1 MNDLTVL
8 EKLRAASFRENEEDK
23 ITIEGAIF
31 LTYSI
36 DCKTILSGLIS
47 MFAEEENSEERNRN
61 IIECWQQ
68 LLRYGMGNKNHTS
81 EEATK
86 ELQEHVAFV
95 CNDGY
100 DKSVFSPI
108 YWYTRDMTYYY
119 KWTEDEGKYSFHP
132 KLYVVKYRKN
142 DELYFRFMIGSMNFV
157 NSKNKEFMVTM
168 DIPAYEEQLRDEK
181 EYVHC
186 QVLKEL
192 MNLDENYS
200 SKNIKNGQR
209 LGRVVKNLGLDTYY
223 FNREDME
230 RIIVFPQEKEDIL
243 TPFFNEGSMSKSQQ
257 KIILSPFLSKEM
269 LVKLHPDTRL
279 YTMES
284 ELRKL
289 GYVPVS
295 NEEASDDRTKRFY
308 VYSVNEE
315 EKAFTHIKMYVLE
328 DSVYVGSANFTRSAL
343 GERAVQLEVDETE
356 KQGKQK
362 KIRKQFGRNK
372 EILMRLDAEAGFLAE
387 LESYLEDNYK
397 VNLFQ
402 YEAVEAEE
410 KGIND
415 KFREWIE
422 AMTCCLQQQIES
434 SVEGISYKSRVVV
447 KEGKEEIWKDI
458 MAQFQ
463 KDLSIHEEKTFDVK
477 IAPFCYPAGMQSL
490 MEGNSWEWK
499 FKNRLKLDD
508 SFIFFLY
515 MDGVLLTQ
523 LNYHLDTEMEGIIAK
538 EEVMELTNNIMV
550 CYLEQL
556 LENKKTTASTI
567 TKNPDDIESGSIGK
581 DTIGYIRRSLPTLE
595 TILKRGLDKK
605 ELSLENIELQVQNLK
620 QLEALLSKEKEFTE
634 EEKKFLG
641 IDGTSKKIIENM
653 LQQGA
658 ALLEELQR

>member
-1 MNDLTVL
+1 MNNLTVL
-8 EKLRAASFRENEEDK
+8 EKLRAGSFREKEEDK
-23 ITIEGAIF
+23 ITIEGAVF

-47 MFAEEENSEERNRN
+47 MFAEEENSEERN
-61 IIECWQQ
+61 IIECWQR

-81 EEATK
+81 EEAAI

-95 CNDGY
+95 CNEGY

-119 KWTEDEGKYSFHP
+119 KWTEAEGKYSFHP

-168 DIPAYEEQLRDEK
+168 DIPAYEEKPQDEK
-181 EYVHC
+181 EYVHGH
-186 QVLKEL
+186 VLKEL
-192 MNLDENYS
+192 MNLDENYA

-209 LGRVVKNLGLDTYY
+209 LGRVVKNLGLDSCY

-243 TPFFNEGSMSKSQQ
+243 IPFFKEGNMSKGQQ
-257 KIILSPFLSKEM
+257 KMILSPFLSKEM
-269 LVKLHPDTRL
+269 LDKLHPDTRL

-284 ELRKL
+284 ELKKL

-295 NEEASDDRTKRFY
+295 AEETSDDKTRRFY
-308 VYSVNEE
+308 VYSVNEG

-328 DSVYVGSANFTRSAL
+328 DSVYVGSANFTQSAL
-343 GERAVQLEVDETE
+343 GERSIPLEVDETE

-362 KIRKQFGRNK
+362 KIRKRFGRNK
-372 EILMRLDAEAGFLAE
+372 EILMRLDAEPGFIAE

-397 VNLFQ
+397 VNLFRH
-402 YEAVEAEE
+402 EKGEAEE
-410 KGIND
+410 KGIHD

-422 AMTCCLQQQIES
+422 AMTCYLQQQKERS
-434 SVEGISYKSRVVV
+434 GEGISYKSRVTV
-447 KEGKEEIWKDI
+447 KEDKKEIWQDKI
-458 MAQFQ
+458 TQFQ
-463 KDLSIHEEKTFDVK
+463 KDLSIQEKKTVDVK
-477 IAPFCYPAGMQSL
+477 IAPFCSPARIQSL
-490 MEGNSWEWK
+490 MEGNSWEWQ
-499 FKNRLKLDD
+499 FLNRLKLDD
-508 SFIFFLY
+508 SFLFFLY
-515 MDGVLLTQ
+515 VDGELLVQ
-523 LNYHLDTEMEGIIAK
+523 FNYHLDTEKEGNIAK
-538 EEVMELTNNIMV
+538 EEVMELTNNMMV

-556 LENKKTTASTI
+556 LENKKTTSSTI

-605 ELSLENIELQVQNLK
+605 ELSLENIEFQVQNLK
-620 QLEALLSKEKEFTE
+620 QLEILLSNEKEFTE
-634 EEKKFLG
+634 EEKKLLG